1 MDESVDTPFSP
12 VLQGEVRF
20 FGGTVYA
27 VIRTG
32 GKQYRVAKGDTI
44 QVERDVLAGI
54 DGEKVRLGEVL
65 MIGGDSPKVGAP
77 LVDGAAVEGTVVREL
92 RTDKVIVFHKKKRK
106 NHTNKKNGHRQDL
119 VEIRIESILS

>member
-1 MDESVDTPFSP
+1 M
-12 VLQGEVRF
+12 
-20 FGGTVYA
+20 YA

-44 QVERDVLAGI
+44 QVERDVLAGV

-65 MIGGDSPKVGAP
+65 MVGGDSPKVGAP

-106 NHTNKKNGHRQDL
+106 NHTKKKNGHRQDL
-119 VEIRIESILS
+119 VEIRIDAIRS